1 MDMKKIGG
9 FLRRLRKEK
18 GLTQEQ
24 LAESLFVSGRTVSRW
39 ETGTNMPDLSILILL
54 AEFYDV
60 EIKEILDGER
70 RKGTV
75 EKEMKET
82 LSKVAD
88 YSRMEKEKAAKAG
101 SMAFSLMFL
110 ICAAAIVI
118 QLITSGSL
126 RAVLGESV
134 ALLSGGI
141 VYIALMVY
149 NGVWESAMGTG
160 NILLRDIL
168 VSVVCAG
175 VFAGLLAIC
184 YIRLG
189 AEAEQTAHMALIFF
203 AGTAA
208 AGFALLRALAHGS
221 RKKKAGMKQ
230 VTSSDNSAGR

>member
-24 LAESLFVSGRTVSRW
+24 LAEILFVSGRTVSRW

-184 YIRLG
+184 YILS
-189 AEAEQTAHMALIFF
+189 LI
-203 AGTAA
+203 
-208 AGFALLRALAHGS
+208 HI
-221 RKKKAGMKQ
+221 
-230 VTSSDNSAGR
+230 

>member
-70 RKGTV
+70 SKGTV

-134 ALLSGGI
+134 ALLRAGSFISRSWCITASGKAPWEPGI
-141 VYIALMVY
+141 F
-149 NGVWESAMGTG
+149 
-160 NILLRDIL
+160 
-168 VSVVCAG
+168 C
-175 VFAGLLAIC
+175 
-184 YIRLG
+184 
-189 AEAEQTAHMALIFF
+189 
-203 AGTAA
+203 
-208 AGFALLRALAHGS
+208 
-221 RKKKAGMKQ
+221 
-230 VTSSDNSAGR
+230 